1 MMKLLP
7 RVIWLSCLLLL
18 LGMSAATAQSGSQAK
33 SSPQKA
39 KTATTQKK
47 TSSKAA
53 APKPSSQAASKR
65 ASKAASAKKRASARK
80 APARKRVVRSSRWKE
95 PTYADS
101 TAGDQ
106 IDGED
111 LVVRRAAVEAL
122 GPYNG
127 SVVVLD
133 ADTGRLLTIVNQ
145 KLAFKSGFQPC
156 STIKVAVGMAG
167 LMEGLIDSGTKLQL
181 SRRVRMDLTEAM
193 ARSNNPYFAI
203 LGKQLG
209 FERVRHYARMFGM
222 GERAGLD
229 IDEEQPGRLPEE
241 PPKNGGVGMMSSFGE
256 GITLTPLQLAGFLG
270 AIANGGTLHY
280 LQYPRTQ
287 EEAENLVPRVKR
299 HLEFGPWLP
308 EIAPGLHGT
317 VDFGT
322 GRRAALA
329 FNEPL
334 LGKTGTCTDR
344 LTPTHLGWFGAF
356 NRVGNSRLVVVV
368 LLTGGKPVN
377 GPVAAGIAGNV
388 FRHLSVQQFFA
399 QSRGISPAAIV
410 SGLTCCLQ

>member
-1 MMKLLP
+1 
-7 RVIWLSCLLLL
+7 
-18 LGMSAATAQSGSQAK
+18 MSAATAQSGSQAK